1 MIASNRDYLFGTRI
15 TVVLTPCFSCRIS
28 TAKEGLFR
36 RQSTMVLELPQ
47 GDPRTRGRPVAKL
60 MNSAALRTEDRLQM
74 HDVICKSVDTA
85 GETML
90 VGRAIQKIGD
100 SLKARGVLT
109 DVIDIAE

>member
-1 MIASNRDYLFGTRI
+1 
-15 TVVLTPCFSCRIS
+15 
-28 TAKEGLFR
+28 
-36 RQSTMVLELPQ
+36 
-47 GDPRTRGRPVAKL
+47 
-60 MNSAALRTEDRLQM
+60 M